1 MPRVLE
7 ATGLCMWRGTTC
19 LFTDLSFRVPSGVAL
34 LVSGP
39 NGSGKTTLLRIV
51 AGLTQAEEGRLTW
64 EGLPVGTGLAAPPGG
79 IAYLGHLTGLKADL
93 SPRQNLTFAARL
105 AGLPEDSWHDA
116 AGALALMDCLDLEV
130 RVLSAGQKRRTALA
144 RLLTCPSRLWVLDEP
159 LTNLDA
165 EGQGLVRARLGAHL
179 VGGGTAVVAAHHEL
193 ALDGAEVRRLQLG
206 AP

>member
-1 MPRVLE
+1 MLE

-39 NGSGKTTLLRIV
+39 NGSGKTTLLRII
-51 AGLTQAEEGRLTW
+51 AGLTQAEQGQLSW
-64 EGLPVGTGLAAPPGG
+64 EGLAVGTGLAAPTGG

-105 AGLPEDSWHDA
+105 AGLPAESWEGA
-116 AGALALMDCLDLEV
+116 ADELGLADCLDLEV

-159 LTNLDA
+159 LTNLDTQ
-165 EGQGLVRARLGAHL
+165 GQGLVRARLEAHL
-179 VGGGTAVVAAHHEL
+179 AGGGTAVVAAHHEL
-193 ALDGAEVRRLQLG
+193 DLAGAEVRRLQLG